1 MKQFIEFKKQRE
13 MSQIL
18 SDTFGFL
25 RNEFKTFFGVFFK
38 IIAPYLVVM
47 LISYGFYMFQIGD
60 LMNFSVSGSNSI
72 LSGITVFFVAL
83 IFLLATVTTYVM
95 AQATTLFYIKSYIK
109 NNGTIDFS
117 EIKENVYDSF
127 WKFIGLG
134 FLVAICVGFGF
145 LFCLIPGIY
154 LYVPLVLSFSIL
166 AFDGKGVSD
175 AFSDSFTLV
184 KEYWWVTFA
193 SLFVVG
199 IIVMVTSYAFA
210 LPATIYTYA
219 KMGILSGEI
228 DAENFTVADP
238 ISIILGII
246 STLAQFLLNII
257 SVVASVLIYFDLNEK
272 KNFTGTYERI
282 KNLGGTADE

>member
-47 LISYGFYMFQIGD
+47 LISYGTYMFQIGD
-60 LMNFSVSGSNSI
+60 MMNLTMAGSTSVINGFATFI
-72 LSGITVFFVAL
+72 VVLVF
-83 IFLLATVTTYVM
+83 IIATVTTYVM
-95 AQATTLFYIKSYIK
+95 SQATTLFYIKSYIK
-109 NNGTIDFS
+109 HNGNIDFI
-117 EIKENVYDSF
+117 EIKQNVYGSF

-134 FLVAICVGFGF
+134 FLVAICVGCGF
-145 LFCLIPGIY
+145 LFCIIPGIY

-166 AFDGKGVSD
+166 AFDGKSVSD

-184 KEYWWVTFA
+184 KEYWWITFA

-199 IIVMVTSYAFA
+199 IIVMVSSYAFA

-238 ISIILGII
+238 VSIILGII

-282 KNLGGTADE
+282 KNLGGTDE

>member
-47 LISYGFYMFQIGD
+47 LISYGFYMFQVGD
-60 LMNFSVSGSNSI
+60 IMNLTMGGSTSLI
-72 LSGITVFFVAL
+72 DGFAVFMIAL
-83 IFLLATVTTYVM
+83 IFILATVTTYVM

-109 NNGTIDFS
+109 NNGVIDFT
-117 EIKENVYDSF
+117 EIKDNIYGSF

-134 FLVAICVGFGF
+134 FLFVICVGAG
-145 LFCLIPGIY
+145 LIFCIIPGVY

-166 AFDGKGVSD
+166 AFDGKTISD

-184 KEYWWVTFA
+184 KEYWWITFA
-193 SLFVVG
+193 SLFVVF
-199 IIVMVTSYAFA
+199 IIVMVADFAFA
-210 LPATIYTYA
+210 LPGTIYSLA
-219 KMGILSGEI
+219 KTSILPGEM
-228 DAENFTVADP
+228 DAENFNFVDP
-238 ISIILGII
+238 VSIILGIV
-246 STLAQFLLNII
+246 SNLAQFLLHII

-282 KNLGGTADE
+282 KNLGGTDE